1 MSAKQA
7 TEAGRTTRADEDWVD
22 RAVRRWAV
30 EITELDPATEALVE
44 RVSKINKLLRRSM
57 AETAEG
63 FGLTIEDWE
72 LLAKLRWL
80 GPPYRLT
87 PGHLADQLSLSPAA
101 MTGRLDR
108 LEKRGLVRRLP
119 DSEDR
124 RSVQVELTEEG
135 VEAWN
140 RTVGVQAMKERL
152 FAGVLTAAEK
162 DALNDMLRRL
172 MKSLDPGMAPG
183 C

>member
-1 MSAKQA
+1 MSTKQA
-7 TEAGRTTRADEDWVD
+7 TQAGRAPGVEEDWVD
-22 RAVRRWAV
+22 RAVLRWAG
-30 EITELDPATEALVE
+30 EIPELEPATEALVE
-44 RVSKINKLLRRSM
+44 RISKINKLLRRSM

-63 FGLTIEDWE
+63 FGLTLEDWE

-87 PGHLADQLSLSPAA
+87 PGHLADQFALSPAA

-108 LEKRGLVRRLP
+108 LEKRGLIRRLP
-119 DSEDR
+119 DREDR

-140 RTVGVQAMKERL
+140 RTVGVQAVKERL
-152 FAGVLTAAEK
+152 FAGVLTVVEK
-162 DALNDMLRRL
+162 DHLNDMLRRL
-172 MKSLDPGMAPG
+172 MRSLDPDTPSG